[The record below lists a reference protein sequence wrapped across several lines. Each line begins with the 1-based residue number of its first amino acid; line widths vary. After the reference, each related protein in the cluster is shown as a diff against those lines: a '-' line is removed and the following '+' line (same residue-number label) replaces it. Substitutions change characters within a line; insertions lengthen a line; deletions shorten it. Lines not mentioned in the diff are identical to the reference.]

1 MFQSAILLTAFFT
14 IISTQKR
21 STKHTSMFYNEYV
34 VQLLC
39 QNEHVSDRMNI
50 LFNCFEI
57 IMKILTTVSVIR
69 TPAMGVYERRQGDD
83 HNEHKDCQFESV
95 HV

>member
-21 STKHTSMFYNEYV
+21 STKHTSLFYNEYV

-39 QNEHVSDRMNI
+39 QNEHVNDRINI
-50 LFNCFEI
+50 FFN
-57 IMKILTTVSVIR
+57 
-69 TPAMGVYERRQGDD
+69 
-83 HNEHKDCQFESV
+83 
-95 HV
+95 